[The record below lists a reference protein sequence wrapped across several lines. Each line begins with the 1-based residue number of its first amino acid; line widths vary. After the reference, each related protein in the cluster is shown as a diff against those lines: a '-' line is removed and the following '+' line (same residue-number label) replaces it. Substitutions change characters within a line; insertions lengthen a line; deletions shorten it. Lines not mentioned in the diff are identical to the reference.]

1 MTTNRPLIL
10 ARMTAVLGLVGLLGS
25 CGGGGSSEPATP
37 QTDAGPDL
45 SNASLTAIQGPE
57 CIADTSGRWVSTP
70 TPGQADSPAPPARK
84 FFMSVRY
91 VHPIDTPITTNFV
104 RLGALAVTGF
114 DPEAGVAAPDY
125 GRWQRGRID
134 GDANTTSGFQMKCD
148 DVGSFINTTTFARQ
162 PITGAGPHSAYFYD
176 FRDPADPATL
186 GKLPRVYDADPAT
199 DFVLQARVEVP
210 WLQRSGPP
218 DDPATGA
225 LANAQ
230 LSLAAYLRDARSGK
244 LFAYVVMLYQNA
256 PQEPALVLQDEEVAY
271 VSSPPQTNE
280 FLTLSPLS
288 AGFSSDTWSGLRL
301 YRFHVSKAKFAHALS
316 QVNAFCTAPGNR
328 ARPFCQSGTANTAF
342 SSDPA
347 DYQLVAFGMLHEVFT
362 GRPDNQVSTGVHYK
376 DVGAYRAR

>member
-1 MTTNRPLIL
+1 MVGL
-10 ARMTAVLGLVGLLGS
+10 AWLLGS
-25 CGGGGSSEPATP
+25 CGGGGSSAPVVVQP
-37 QTDAGPDL
+37 GGTDP
-45 SNASLTAIQGPE
+45 SNVSLTAIQGPE
-57 CIADTSGRWVSTP
+57 CIADTSGRWVSTL
-70 TPGQADSPAPPARK
+70 TPGHADSPVPPARK

-91 VHPIDTPITTNFV
+91 VHAIDTPVTRN
-104 RLGALAVTGF
+104 LGTVTGF

-134 GDANTTSGFQMKCD
+134 GDTSSTSGFQLKCD
-148 DVGSFINTTTFARQ
+148 DVGSFINTATFARQ
-162 PITGAGPHSAYFYD
+162 PIAGAGPHSAYFYD

-186 GKLPRVYDADPAT
+186 DKLPRVFDADAT
-199 DFVLQARVEVP
+199 TDLVLQARVEVP

-230 LSLAAYLRDARSGK
+230 VSLAAYLRDSRSGK

-256 PQEPALVLQDEEVAY
+256 PQEPPLVLQDGEVAY
-271 VSSPPQTNE
+271 VSTPPQTNE

-288 AGFSSDTWSGLRL
+288 AGFSSDPWSGLRL
-301 YRFHVSKAKFAHALS
+301 YRIHVPQAKFAQALS
-316 QVNAFCTAPGNR
+316 QVNAFCTGTANR
-328 ARPFCQSGTANTAF
+328 ARPSCQSAAGSTLF
-342 SSDPA
+342 SNDPR

-362 GRPDNQVSTGVHYK
+362 GLPDNQVSTGIHYK

>member
-1 MTTNRPLIL
+1 M
-10 ARMTAVLGLVGLLGS
+10 LGLACLLGS
-25 CGGGGSSEPATP
+25 CGGGGSSAPPVAQPGIGT
-37 QTDAGPDL
+37 DL

-57 CIADTSGRWVSTP
+57 CIADTSGRWVSTL
-70 TPGQADSPAPPARK
+70 TPGQADSPVPPARK

-91 VHPIDTPITTNFV
+91 VHAIDTPVTRN
-104 RLGALAVTGF
+104 LGTVTGF

-134 GDANTTSGFQMKCD
+134 GETNGTSGFQMKCD
-148 DVGSFINTTTFARQ
+148 DVGSFINTATFARQ

-186 GKLPRVYDADPAT
+186 DKLPRVFDAGAAT

-210 WLQRSGPP
+210 WLRRSGPP

-230 LSLAAYLRDARSGK
+230 VSLAAYLRDSRSGK

-256 PQEPALVLQDEEVAY
+256 AQEPALVLQDGEVAY
-271 VSSPPQTNE
+271 VSTAPQTNE

-288 AGFSSDTWSGLRL
+288 AGFARDTWSGLRL
-301 YRFHVSKAKFAHALS
+301 YRIHVSQAKFANALS
-316 QVNAFCTAPGNR
+316 RVNAFCTVPANR
-328 ARPFCQSGTANTAF
+328 SRPFCQPGGAGAAY
-342 SSDPA
+342 SSEPA

-362 GRPDNQVSTGVHYK
+362 GLPDNQVSTGVHYR